1 MKVAVIY
8 TMKGCPHCTS
18 IKEELN
24 KENIPFLD
32 RDINEFE
39 EEYDEFSKATQNDFV
54 PALMLLT
61 LDEEENATDVKQRL
75 CCVFIGKT
83 DWEESKSCFCSIY
96 KFTNL

>member
-39 EEYDEFSKATQNDFV
+39 EE
-54 PALMLLT
+54 
-61 LDEEENATDVKQRL
+61 
-75 CCVFIGKT
+75 
-83 DWEESKSCFCSIY
+83 
-96 KFTNL
+96 